1 MDARKLQTAQEYLE
15 ARRISTIAF
24 VGSMDA
30 EKAMKEIEEERAKG
44 DCGILGLL
52 CRGRHDDLAPDQQH
66 LPHPL

>member
-30 EKAMKEIEEERAKG
+30 EKAMKEIEEERA
-44 DCGILGLL
+44 
-52 CRGRHDDLAPDQQH
+52 
-66 LPHPL
+66 